1 MKNTHT
7 NKLNIKLFKKTL
19 KKSLQSAFKSLSN
32 DVGDNLFNFER
43 LQLKEINCQQESID
57 KLAANLDE
65 LFLNQ
70 MNILVYKMDEE
81 INQYILQERLY
92 RQKFFEEN

>member
-1 MKNTHT
+1 MKNTYT
-7 NKLNIKLFKKTL
+7 NKLNIKLFRKTL
-19 KKSLQSAFKSLSN
+19 KKSLESAFKSLSN

-92 RQKFFEEN
+92 RQKFFGEN

>member
-32 DVGDNLFNFER
+32 DVGDKLFNFER
-43 LQLKEINCQQESID
+43 LQLKENKLLWLDRYNDPIEAYWEKVTIEKFNLIQQKNS
-57 KLAANLDE
+57 K
-65 LFLNQ
+65 
-70 MNILVYKMDEE
+70 
-81 INQYILQERLY
+81 R
-92 RQKFFEEN
+92 